1 MATLRD
7 RWGLPLLAKELVE
20 QSARRRTYVVR
31 TLYACGLFL
40 FAMMVLYDEIYE
52 HAHDPVNVLG
62 RGRGVFDKLVALQLG
77 GIYVFMPALA
87 CGVITLEKERNSL
100 GLLFLTKLGP
110 WTIILEKCLGRLVP
124 MLGCVLM
131 TLPLIAFTYA
141 LGGLSAA
148 DVWTAAWLLALT
160 ALQVTAFS
168 VMCSCF
174 FRTTAAAFVATY
186 VLGFL
191 CYFGL
196 AIAFV
201 MSWEIFSVR
210 RSRLSFLVDTANA
223 LLEPISGVSQL
234 IDYPEEV
241 LSMHIPPVMLF
252 GHGDTTLRL
261 VAARSLVPLIST
273 VLMLCLARAFLVR
286 RAFAPAKNLLL
297 ALFKRLDV
305 LFNRVNHNPLTRGI
319 KLFDDQVALP
329 ENEPVTWRETQKKSL
344 GTMRYQVRVLVVLQ
358 LPVVAFCLY
367 LAARGW
373 SARSAMEAMSVVI
386 ILLWFL
392 AVLLI
397 AVTATNLFAAERT
410 RQTLDVLLTT
420 PLATRE
426 LIDHK
431 LKGVRRMLL
440 VLAVPFATVIL
451 FQTWWRIDKYSLFG
465 SGENSAAL
473 YSFSSAATVAIY
485 LPMVAWLSTL
495 IGLRTRTQGRAII
508 VSLAVIVG
516 WCVLPLVLMIPYE
529 VVVNL
534 QRQDPAGY
542 LMLLSPATII
552 PFTEFNELDNFS
564 PRPWTPAVLNT
575 IWYAGC
581 LVAIRNRCLL
591 KADRYLGRL
600 DG

>member
-31 TLYACGLFL
+31 TVYACGLFL

-52 HAHDPVNVLG
+52 HAQHPLNVLG
-62 RGRGVFDKLVALQLG
+62 RGRGIFQMLVGLQLG

-110 WTIILEKCLGRLVP
+110 WTIILEKCLGRLAP
-124 MLGCVLM
+124 MLSCVLM
-131 TLPLIAFTYA
+131 ALPLIAFTYA

-148 DVWTAAWLLALT
+148 DVWTAGWLLAIT
-160 ALQVTAFS
+160 ALQVTAFA
-168 VMCSCF
+168 VMCSCL
-174 FRTTAAAFVATY
+174 FRTTPAAFVATY

-191 CYFGL
+191 CYFGPV
-196 AIAFV
+196 IAFV

-234 IDYPEEV
+234 IDSPEEV
-241 LSMHIPPVMLF
+241 LLMHVPPVMLF
-252 GHGDTTLRL
+252 GHWDTTFRL
-261 VAARSLVPLIST
+261 VAARSLVPLISM
-273 VLMLCLARAFLVR
+273 VLMLCVARVFLVR
-286 RAFAPAKNLLL
+286 RAFVPATNLLL
-297 ALFKRLDV
+297 GLFKRLDE
-305 LFNRVNHNPLTRGI
+305 LFNRVNENRLTRGI

-329 ENEPVTWRETQKKSL
+329 EDEPVTWRETQKKSL

-367 LAARGW
+367 VAARGW
-373 SARSAMEAMSVVI
+373 SARNAMEAMSFVM

-392 AVLLI
+392 AVLVI

-420 PLATRE
+420 PLATRQ
-426 LIDHK
+426 LIDQK
-431 LKGVRRMLL
+431 LKGVWRMLL
-440 VLAVPFATVIL
+440 VLTVPFATVIL
-451 FQTWWRIDKYSLFG
+451 FQTWWRIDAYSLFH
-465 SGENSAAL
+465 SGERSAML
-473 YSFSSAATVAIY
+473 YAFSSTATVAIY

-495 IGLRTRTQGRAII
+495 IGLKSRTQGRAII

-529 VVVNL
+529 AAFGL
-534 QRQDPAGY
+534 RRHDPISY
-542 LMLLSPATII
+542 LLFLSPATVI
-552 PFTEFNELDNFS
+552 PFTEFNELDDFNDS
-564 PRPWTPAVLNT
+564 AWTAAVLNT